1 MIRSAALA
9 CLLAATA
16 LPAHAAPACTS
27 TVSHFR
33 EVIDADGRTGNLS
46 PKVYVKA
53 DQDLKHAEA
62 DCAAGNSQ
70 SALNEVRAIKSRYGY
85 P

>member
-9 CLLAATA
+9 CLLAATT
-16 LPAHAAPACTS
+16 LPAYAAPACNS
-27 TVSHFR
+27 AVSHFR
-33 EVIDADGRTGNLS
+33 EVIDADGRTGNLN

-53 DQDLKHAEA
+53 DQELKHAEA
-62 DCAAGNSQ
+62 ECAAGESQ